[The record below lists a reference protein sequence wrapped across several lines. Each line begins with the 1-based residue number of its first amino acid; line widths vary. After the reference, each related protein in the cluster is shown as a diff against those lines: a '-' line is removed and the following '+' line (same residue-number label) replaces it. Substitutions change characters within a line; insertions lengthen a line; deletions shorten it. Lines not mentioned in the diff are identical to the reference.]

1 MIGLPHSLTLEKLTF
16 GDLLREGSSIV
27 QASGDLKELCM
38 RAQGE
43 VSIREAFRE
52 LEMWG
57 ASAEFS
63 LTDYEDSQGIKLN
76 IIKEWKEIINQVSK
90 LGNKFSIPQYILV
103 YLSIL
108 L

>member
-1 MIGLPHSLTLEKLTF
+1 MFRLLGLPHGTTLEKLTF
-16 GDLLREGSSIV
+16 GDLLRQGPSIA
-27 QASGDLKELCM
+27 QSSGDLKELCS

-63 LTDYEDSQGIKLN
+63 MTDYEDSHGTRLN

-90 LGNKFSIPQYILV
+90 CSV
-103 YLSIL
+103 
-108 L
+108 